1 MLGIHLSTQQILTNK
16 YFVTC
21 LSWKPP
27 QKVVWL
33 RSIKIS
39 LLLTQV
45 VIGITSLKPFKVK
58 IISVSLWGWRLEAF
72 SHDLY

>member
-1 MLGIHLSTQQILTNK
+1 M
-16 YFVTC
+16 
-21 LSWKPP
+21 
-27 QKVVWL
+27 WL